1 VAFHQRITLELREGF
16 TGLVGAAR
24 PHAHYF
30 SRAGASEAV
39 DQAGVV
45 PKVLI
50 QQSPHASGRS
60 GSVFLHG
67 DTLSILAPV
76 PDAEG
81 SMCLAR

>member
-1 VAFHQRITLELREGF
+1 VAFHERITLELREGF

-24 PHAHYF
+24 PHANYF
-30 SRAGASEAV
+30 SRASAPEAI

-45 PKVLI
+45 LKMLL
-50 QQSPHASGRS
+50 QQSPYASGRC

-67 DTLSILAPV
+67 DTLSHIAPV

-81 SMCLAR
+81 SMCL